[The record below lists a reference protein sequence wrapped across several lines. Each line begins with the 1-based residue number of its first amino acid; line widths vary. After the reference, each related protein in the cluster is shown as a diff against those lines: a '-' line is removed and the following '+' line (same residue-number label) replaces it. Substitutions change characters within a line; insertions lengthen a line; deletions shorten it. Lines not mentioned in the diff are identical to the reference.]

1 MTAKKFG
8 LNLQLRFIFPVI
20 VILLVLGCSSV
31 RDDAFLGTVL
41 TESPK
46 ATDFSLIDHF
56 EKVNDKDGAI
66 MARRLS
72 HEEGIMAGYSAGSAI
87 AGINQMQAKLSK
99 DDVVV
104 VILHDHGTRYVGK
117 LFNDDW
123 MKEQGFM

>member
-1 MTAKKFG
+1 
-8 LNLQLRFIFPVI
+8 
-20 VILLVLGCSSV
+20 
-31 RDDAFLGTVL
+31 
-41 TESPK
+41 
-46 ATDFSLIDHF
+46 
-56 EKVNDKDGAI
+56 

-72 HEEGIMAGYSAGSAI
+72 REEGIMAGYSAGSAI

-123 MKEQGFM
+123 MKEQGFL